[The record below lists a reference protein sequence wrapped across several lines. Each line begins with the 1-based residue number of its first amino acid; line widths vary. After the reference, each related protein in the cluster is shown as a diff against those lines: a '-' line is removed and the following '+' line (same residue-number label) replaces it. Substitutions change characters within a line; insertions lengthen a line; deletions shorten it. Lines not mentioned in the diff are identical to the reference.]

1 VRIACLNQDPGIS
14 PARAKGAAVHLRE
27 MRRAFQAWGAEVSQV
42 DDPDAQRARN
52 SLAALQAEHPLDLVY
67 ERFSL
72 ASETGARFASE
83 HGIPYVLEVNTPLTW
98 EEERY
103 RGGSV
108 DTAVLERERLVFSSA
123 ALVVAV
129 SSQVAEYARERGA
142 AGERVHV
149 FANGV
154 DLERFRPRGA
164 GDPLRSSL
172 VPGERFA
179 LLFHGR
185 LRPWHGFDRL
195 VQAAAQ
201 ALERGADLHVVTVG
215 EGDFESELARGLPRE
230 RWTRVGWVDH
240 EDMPRHVAVGD
251 CQALSYPPDAPCY
264 FSPLKL
270 AEAMACGVVPVVPR
284 LGDLEQVVSHDRNGL
299 VYPAEALDQ
308 LVDAIVRL
316 ASDSGLRERLARG
329 ALATAEE
336 LSWKRIAGFVLEN
349 ACNGAGR

>member
-1 VRIACLNQDPGIS
+1 MRIACLNQDPGIS

-27 MRRAFQAWGAEVSQV
+27 MRRAFQAWGAEVRQL
-42 DDPDAQRARN
+42 DDPDAASARARLEAW
-52 SLAALQAEHPLDLVY
+52 LAEGPIDLVY

-72 ASETGARFASE
+72 SSEVGARFAAA

-103 RGGSV
+103 RNGSV
-108 DTAVLERERLVFSSA
+108 GAEILAREQRVFSSA
-123 ALVVAV
+123 ACVVAV
-129 SSQVAEYARERGA
+129 STQVAEYARERGA
-142 AGERVHV
+142 AADRVHV

-154 DLERFRPRGA
+154 DLERFRPRRA
-164 GDPLRSSL
+164 GDPLRTEL
-172 VPGERFA
+172 VPGDRFA

-195 VQAAAQ
+195 VTATAR

-215 EGDFESELARGLPRE
+215 EGDFEGELSRGLPRD

-251 CQALSYPPDAPCY
+251 GQVLSYPPDAPCY

-270 AEAMACGVVPVVPR
+270 AEAMACGLVPIVPR
-284 LGDLEQVVSHDRNGL
+284 LGDLETIVAHERNGL
-299 VYPAEALDQ
+299 VYPASALDE

-316 ASDSGLRERLARG
+316 AGDAELRERLARG
-329 ALATAEE
+329 ALETAEA
-336 LSWKRIAGFVLEN
+336 LSWKRIAGFVLDSVRD
-349 ACNGAGR
+349 GVRP